1 MKRTLF
7 FCILLL
13 IGVTS
18 AMSQIVTHPEGP
30 PIDLPFIRYATVD
43 TPIEW
48 EENGM
53 GYATATLP
61 FSLDK
66 TVDLAVKASLVYTYK
81 AIGNTLEFTFFSATP
96 KINHVTLEFEDEDFS
111 FGYTNTSTV
120 HEYFMY
126 KWKYIIDI
134 YFQ

>member
-7 FCILLL
+7 FCMLLL

-18 AMSQIVTHPEGP
+18 AMSQIVSYPEGP
-30 PIDLPFIRYATVD
+30 PIDLPFIQYVTVE
-43 TPIEW
+43 TSIQW

-61 FSLDK
+61 LNLDK
-66 TVDLAVKASLVYTYK
+66 TVNRQAFLDFEYK
-81 AIGNTLEFTFFSATP
+81 AVGNTLEFTFFSATP
-96 KINHVTLEFEDEDFS
+96 KIDHVTLEFEDKDFS
-111 FGYTNTSTV
+111 CGYTNNSTK